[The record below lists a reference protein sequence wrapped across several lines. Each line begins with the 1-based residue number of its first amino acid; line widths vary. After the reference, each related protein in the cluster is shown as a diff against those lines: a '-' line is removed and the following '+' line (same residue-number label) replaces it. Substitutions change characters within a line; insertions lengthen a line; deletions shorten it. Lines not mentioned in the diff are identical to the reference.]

1 MDNEDESSR
10 DTPQL
15 VSYEFA
21 LSHDEAQAGATKV
34 LTRNGKRLEVR
45 IPAGARN
52 HQIVRLRN
60 AQRIT
65 DGHDGDILIHV
76 VVSPHTS
83 TAGSVNAVTD
93 ASFEHEVL
101 KADLPVLVDFWA
113 PWCAPCRALA
123 PITESFA
130 SEYAERMKFCK
141 LNVDENPLASRR
153 YQVASIPSIIFFN
166 RGLIADVAVG
176 AMPAAELKARIEAV
190 LKKSGRR

>member
-1 MDNEDESSR
+1 MENEDATSG

-21 LSHDEAQAGATKV
+21 LSRDEAQAGATRV

-52 HQIVRLRN
+52 NQVVRLRH
-60 AQRIT
+60 ARRIT

-76 VVSPHTS
+76 LVRPDT
-83 TAGSVNAVTD
+83 TTTGSVNPVTD
-93 ASFEHEVL
+93 ASFEREVL

-123 PITESFA
+123 PIAERLA
-130 SEYAERMKFCK
+130 SEYAGRVKFCK

-153 YQVASIPSIIFFN
+153 YQVASIPSVVFFN

-176 AMPAAELKARIEAV
+176 AIPALELKSRIEAV
-190 LKKSGRR
+190 LKKSGTS